1 MIRVTKLA
9 DYGIDLLTHVASGP
23 KGSVR
28 TARDLA
34 AQSRI
39 PLPTV
44 SKILKSLAKRG
55 LLASHRGV
63 SGGYALA
70 RPAEAISVADV
81 VTALDGPI
89 AVTEC
94 LEQDSACGHEGVCGI
109 RTNWQRVNDVIR
121 EALAGLSIAEMARPR
136 FSFPAPL
143 RAPSGTEAPR

>member
-23 KGSVR
+23 TGAVR

-34 AQSRI
+34 ARSRI

-44 SKILKSLAKRG
+44 SKILKALAKEG
-55 LLASHRGV
+55 LLVSHRGV

-94 LEQDSACGHEGVCGI
+94 LDEASACGHEGVCGI
-109 RTNWQRVNDVIR
+109 RSNWHRVNDVIR
-121 EALAGLSIAEMARPR
+121 DALAGLSIAEMARPR
-136 FSFPAPL
+136 FSSPVPL
-143 RAPSGTEAPR
+143 RPRAETAR